1 VICKTCKQDFPESGF
16 YVYLSHHKYVPR
28 SDCKECYRAMRAKR
42 NERKQAKREE
52 KRTAVV
58 LTEPQP
64 FLMHALWRKVATCD
78 GVRYISKGQTDGI
91 NA

>member
-1 VICKTCKQDFPESGF
+1 
-16 YVYLSHHKYVPR
+16 
-28 SDCKECYRAMRAKR
+28 MRAKR